1 MDNKLTLT
9 VQFAALDQLSGA
21 LRNIAGLGR
30 SGSSA
35 LRALQGD
42 ARQLKRDMR
51 DAATA
56 TASASGNVTQLM
68 NRERELAAQLAR
80 TNRLIEQQK
89 RLLAIDARADAIQQR
104 GQDMSARGRD
114 NLVAGASL
122 AAPLFLA
129 ARAGADYSTAL
140 VDIQQKADLTDA
152 ATDRMGRTML
162 RIAANTR
169 QLPQNIAAAVDNLAG
184 MGLAADQAVQ
194 IAPAIARLGTA
205 YRVDL
210 ADGAAAAYSN
220 INNLQVPLSETARAL
235 DIMATSGRLGAF
247 EVRDMARSFPSL
259 TGQLNALGES
269 GLNAVGRL
277 SAALQIARQTTGTS
291 EEAANNVQNRLAKIN
306 APGTIRAFQKN
317 FGVDLPAAMAR
328 LRAQGYDTFEA
339 IAMITQQATGGDL
352 SKLGFAFEDMQAQA
366 GIRTLI
372 QNLDEYRRVRDAAM
386 AGGGTVDRAF
396 DQRVLRDA
404 NVSWQAFMGSVSTL
418 AITLGTTLLPTLTE
432 VATAL
437 NGGLQWISRWA
448 QANPEA
454 AGAIMKTVGTL
465 AALRIGLGAAQ
476 IAFGA
481 ILGPVG
487 TVFRVFGKAREL
499 GIFSRILGSVVNG
512 AIRAAPLFM
521 RAFTI
526 MRTAALFLARGIM
539 QAGMMMLANPV
550 ILAIT
555 LIVVALAGAGYL
567 IYRHWDTI
575 KSAFGRGVA
584 ALGQAWTWIKANV
597 TRILPYFGPFGMVA
611 SLVISNWGRIK
622 GAFSA
627 GIAYLGQAWT
637 WLRANFTRLLPML
650 GPFGMAAG
658 FIINNWGRIRGAF
671 SSGLSFIGSMIGRFI
686 TVGRQIVDGLIAGI
700 TAAPGRVWNALRN
713 IVMAG
718 IRNIR
723 AMLGIASPSRLFMA
737 MGGFMTEGLAI
748 GLDDGAR
755 QPLESIKRI
764 ATGVAGGMAVAAS
777 PFAGGAAA
785 AAATPTAQRAPAA
798 AAPANYTFNIYQ
810 QPGESPE
817 ELAKRIAD
825 IIRRGPK
832 PGEGGGSYDDN

>member
-21 LRNIAGLGR
+21 LRSIAGLGR
-30 SGSSA
+30 TGSSA

-51 DAATA
+51 E
-56 TASASGNVTQLM
+56 ASAAIASSSGNVTQLID
-68 NRERELAAQLAR
+68 RERSLAAQLAR

-89 RLLAIDARADAIQQR
+89 RLMAIDARADAIQQR
-104 GQDMSARGRD
+104 GQDLQGRGRD

-140 VDIQQKADLTDA
+140 VDIQQKADLTNT
-152 ATDRMGRTML
+152 ATDRLGRTML
-162 RIAANTR
+162 QIAADTR
-169 QLPQNIAAAVDNLAG
+169 QLPQNVAATVDTLAG
-184 MGLAADQAVQ
+184 MGLEANKAVQ

-210 ADGAAAAYSN
+210 ADGASAAYAN
-220 INNLQVPLSETARAL
+220 INNLKVPLSETARAL
-235 DIMATSGRLGAF
+235 DIMATSGKLGAF

-269 GLNAVGRL
+269 GLSAVGRL
-277 SAALQIARQTTGTS
+277 SAALQIARQTTGS
-291 EEAANNVQNRLAKIN
+291 SDEAANNIQNLLTKIN
-306 APGTIRAFQKN
+306 APGTIRAFEKN
-317 FGVDLPAAMAR
+317 FGVNLPAAIAR

-339 IAMITQQATGGDL
+339 IAMITRDATGGDL

-372 QNLDEYRRVRDAAM
+372 QNLDEYRRVRNAAM
-386 AGGGTVDRAF
+386 AGEGTVNRAF

-432 VATAL
+432 VANSL
-437 NGGLQWISRWA
+437 NAGLQWVSRWA

-454 AGAIMKTVGTL
+454 AGAIMKTVGAL
-465 AALRIGLGAAQ
+465 AAMRIGLGAAQ
-476 IAFGA
+476 MAFGA

-499 GIFSRILGSVVNG
+499 GIFSRILGTVVNG
-512 AIRAAPLFM
+512 AIRAAPLFL
-521 RAFTI
+521 RAFGI
-526 MRTAALFLARGIM
+526 MRVAVLFLARGVM
-539 QAGMMMLANPV
+539 QAGLMLLANPV

-555 LIVVALAGAGYL
+555 LIVVAIAGAGYL
-567 IYRHWDTI
+567 IWRHWDTI
-575 KSAFGRGVA
+575 KAAFGRGIA
-584 ALGQAWTWIKANV
+584 ALGQAWQWI
-597 TRILPYFGPFGMVA
+597 
-611 SLVISNWGRIK
+611 
-622 GAFSA
+622 
-627 GIAYLGQAWT
+627 
-637 WLRANFTRLLPML
+637 RANFARLLPMF
-650 GPFGMAAG
+650 GPLGMAASLV
-658 FIINNWGRIRGAF
+658 INNWGRIKAAF
-671 SSGLSFIGSMIGRFI
+671 FSGLNVIRGLIGQFTYI
-686 TVGRQIVDGLIAGI
+686 GRQIIEGLIGGI
-700 TAAPGRVWNALRN
+700 AVNPGRVWNALRN

-723 AMLGIASPSRLFMA
+723 SLLGIASPSRLFMA

-755 QPLESIKRI
+755 QPLRSVQRL
-764 ATGVAGGMAVAAS
+764 AAGVASGMAVAAS
-777 PFAGGAAA
+777 PFAAGAAVAGAAA
-785 AAATPTAQRAPAA
+785 AAAPSA
-798 AAPANYTFNIYQ
+798 AAPGPVTINVYQ
-810 QPGESPE
+810 LPGEDSE
-817 ELAKRIAD
+817 QLARRIAE
-825 IIRRGPK
+825 IMRRGPK
-832 PGEGGGSYDDN
+832 PGEGGGSYGDG